1 MKNRQG
7 FLPNKLNKYAIRKF
21 TVGIASLLI
30 GATLVFGVGNV
41 ARADE
46 LDNASSQN
54 NDGNKDKSE
63 PVDITELTNT
73 NETAST
79 EDQAT
84 DKATTN
90 ASEEASNADQTTA
103 TTQDTSQ
110 TEKSNAEETQ
120 STEQA
125 NTEKASSNQTTKDS
139 SNIEQDTINKTNDKP
154 STTDKTAT
162 TQDKQTTNNK
172 TVNTKENQTNSVSQE
187 KQTSDKTSTD
197 KTPVKATSNKTT
209 PTTDKTTTKKV
220 TDKKS
225 DKETAQKA
233 TDKTSTDKATT
244 KSTDKASANK
254 KAISNKK
261 TTAQPK
267 ATTKKSTK
275 AETTELS
282 KKLAQSKN
290 KEQAV
295 QSFLNDQVSK
305 TVAKEILN
313 NTDVDFN
320 KATDEEINQ
329 AVLQAALTEMANKQK
344 STETLATPPR
354 TRTFMRAMA
363 TPRMLAAAVT
373 NTDQNVQKSLA
384 TSDNYTFASL
394 VFDPEALDSDAVKNS
409 TSIPF
414 NIDAYMSGANSGTR
428 YKIDLNLD
436 SKIADHVTK
445 ISVNPAGSNTPVQ
458 FTRLKNDDGTPS
470 NIWEVNYIRASGG
483 LFGGAEILASKT
495 ASGGK
500 IELDDTVGNILNNA
514 GDLSNNKLN
523 YQIYVRDSSNNTIIR
538 TSESSGYFLTDADKD
553 LVSLNNNKSTANA
566 NDFKASSGTAS
577 LDTKVGNNGA
587 IIVDQQVIKDGIFG
601 YGGAQNKQW
610 SYNYQ
615 IDKDL
620 IPFIQSVELD
630 KYDYDGLKGFDKTY
644 NAANKVADLSI
655 DANGN
660 GTITASDLNKLIE
673 FNNGLPETVGMRIVI
688 KLNQSPN
695 NILTKDAQYDAKVI

>member
-1 MKNRQG
+1 MKNKQG

-21 TVGIASLLI
+21 TVGTASLLI

-162 TQDKQTTNNK
+162 TQDKQPTNNK
-172 TVNTKENQTNSVSQE
+172 TVNTKENQTNSVSQD

-244 KSTDKASANK
+244 KSTDKPSANK

-305 TVAKEILN
+305 TEAKEILN

-394 VFDPEALDSDAVKNS
+394 VFDPETLDSDAVKNS

-470 NIWEVNYIRASGG
+470 NIWEVNY
-483 LFGGAEILASKT
+483 
-495 ASGGK
+495 
-500 IELDDTVGNILNNA
+500 
-514 GDLSNNKLN
+514 
-523 YQIYVRDSSNNTIIR
+523 Y
-538 TSESSGYFLTDADKD
+538 
-553 LVSLNNNKSTANA
+553 
-566 NDFKASSGTAS
+566 
-577 LDTKVGNNGA
+577 
-587 IIVDQQVIKDGIFG
+587 
-601 YGGAQNKQW
+601 
-610 SYNYQ
+610 
-615 IDKDL
+615 
-620 IPFIQSVELD
+620 
-630 KYDYDGLKGFDKTY
+630 
-644 NAANKVADLSI
+644 
-655 DANGN
+655 
-660 GTITASDLNKLIE
+660 
-673 FNNGLPETVGMRIVI
+673 
-688 KLNQSPN
+688 
-695 NILTKDAQYDAKVI
+695 